1 MSGELQQAHQKEM
14 KLNQQIDRMAL
25 EIENL
30 RRHRELADRQLTERN
45 EKLKNYENVEVT
57 KWQLDMSK
65 LESEANFGQ
74 EKIRQFKE
82 ENENL
87 RHQVKNF
94 ETEVNK

>member
-1 MSGELQQAHQKEM
+1 
-14 KLNQQIDRMAL
+14 MAL

-65 LESEANFGQ
+65 LESEANFGH
-74 EKIRQFKE
+74 EKIR
-82 ENENL
+82 
-87 RHQVKNF
+87 
-94 ETEVNK
+94 